1 MLYSMPRLPLHTLPA
16 FRAVAQA
23 SNLRAAAEVLHLTHS
38 AVSQQIK
45 LLEEQL
51 GFTLFDRRGRRIVLN
66 AAGQALLASA
76 ESALA
81 QLDAGVQAASL
92 AALGTEQRLRVAVLP
107 SFAQRWLLPRLGR
120 WRALHPDITLELDAS
135 HRVVDLQREGFH
147 AAVRSGRGE
156 WPGLKAEKFAES
168 SWIAVAA
175 PTTAHR
181 LLGRGAAALLDEPL
195 LGEVALWEQWFAA
208 AGVPARVRPVADFN
222 DAGLMLQAAEHNLGL
237 ALAREL
243 FVADALAEGRLVQL
257 SPVAIRAEGALAY
270 YFVYPGSLAGWPP
283 LTALRDWLFDELAL
297 AQQQLLA
304 PGPAG
309 ATGTAP
315 AGPTG
320 SRSRAGSATPAPGR
334 ARSGRA
340 TRP

>member
-1 MLYSMPRLPLHTLPA
+1 MLNSMPRLPLHTLPT
-16 FRAVAQA
+16 FRAVARS
-23 SNLRAAAEVLHLTHS
+23 SNLRAAAELLHLTHS

-66 AAGQALLASA
+66 AAGQALLAST
-76 ESALA
+76 ETALA

-92 AALGTEQRLRVAVLP
+92 AAAGTEQRLRVAVLP

-120 WRALHPDITLELDAS
+120 WRGRHPDIALELDAS
-135 HRVVDLQREGFH
+135 QRMVDLQREGFH
-147 AAVRSGRGE
+147 AAVRSGRGD
-156 WPGLKAEKFAES
+156 WPGLTAEKFIES

-175 PTTAHR
+175 PAAAHR

-195 LGEVALWEQWFAA
+195 LGEVPLWEQWFTA
-208 AGVPARVRPVADFN
+208 AGVSANVRPVADFN

-257 SPVAIRAEGALAY
+257 SPVAIRAEGATAY
-270 YFVYPGSLAGWPP
+270 YLVYPSTLGDWPP
-283 LTALRDWLFDELAL
+283 LRALRAWLFDELAL

-304 PGPAG
+304 LNPPG
-309 ATGTAP
+309 ATGKAP
-315 AGPTG
+315 AGQTG
-320 SRSRAGSATPAPGR
+320 SRSHAASATPAPGR
-334 ARSGRA
+334 ARSGRVA
-340 TRP
+340 RP

>member
-1 MLYSMPRLPLHTLPA
+1 MLNSMARLPLHTLPT
-16 FRAVAQA
+16 FRAVAQS

-51 GFTLFDRRGRRIVLN
+51 GFLLFDRRGRRIVLN
-66 AAGQALLASA
+66 AAGQALLIST

-92 AALGTEQRLRVAVLP
+92 AAAGTEQRLRVAVLP
-107 SFAQRWLLPRLGR
+107 SFAQRWLLPRLSR
-120 WRALHPDITLELDAS
+120 WRARHPDIALELDAA
-135 HRVVDLQREGFH
+135 HRVVDLAREGFH
-147 AAVRSGRGE
+147 AAVRTGRGD
-156 WPGLKAEKFAES
+156 WPGLTAEKFAES

-175 PTTAHR
+175 PATAHR

-195 LGEVALWEQWFAA
+195 LGEVPLWEQWFAA
-208 AGVPARVRPVADFN
+208 AGVQARVRPVADFN
-222 DAGLMLQAAEHNLGL
+222 DAGLMLQAAEHNVGL

-243 FVADALAEGRLVQL
+243 FVADALADGRLVQL
-257 SPVAIRAEGALAY
+257 SPVAIRAEGATAY
-270 YFVYPGSLAGWPP
+270 YLVYPSPLAGWPP
-283 LTALRDWLFDELAL
+283 LMALRDWLFDELAL

-304 PGPAG
+304 LNPPG
-309 ATGTAP
+309 ATEKAP

-320 SRSRAGSATPAPGR
+320 SRNRAASATPAPGR

-340 TRP
+340 ARP